1 MKIRVGLL
9 VGYNGSAY
17 HGLQL
22 NNDLHTIEKTIAQSL
37 LKTGAITQQNAED
50 PRKIHM
56 KSSSRTD
63 KGVHAAFNLV
73 SAKISVP
80 ITPEFVNSLRDALLQ
95 ESIHLY
101 DIVRLPKSIIPSKQA
116 DSRIYEYVVPTFF
129 LMQSS
134 FSQEV
139 HEMQKSDILKEKFGV
154 WRDYPESL
162 VDQIVGYT
170 SLKEDIQVFNEILQ
184 KYLGTQDFHNFTK
197 QNTDKGTKRY
207 IRSIVV
213 SDPYTS
219 DGIEYVKLEI
229 TGQSFLL
236 HQIRKMVFFAMLL
249 CRYQRN
255 NIDIKFSMAFS
266 NQSIHVPKSPSQYLL
281 LDKPIFHRLRKG
293 SSIECIEV
301 DESQREEYKKTVIYP
316 EIYKRK
322 NLIGFFASLDSVRF
336 HRENMVFLD

>member
-9 VGYNGSAY
+9 LGYNGSAY

-22 NNDLHTIEKTIAQSL
+22 NNDLHTIEKTIAQCL
-37 LKTGAITQQNAED
+37 LSTGAITQQNAED
-50 PRKIHM
+50 PRKIHI

-73 SAKISVP
+73 SVKISVP
-80 ITPEFVNSLRDALLQ
+80 ITPEFVSCLRNTLSQ
-95 ESIHLY
+95 ECIHLY
-101 DIVRLPKSIIPSKQA
+101 DVVRLPKSIIPSKQA
-116 DSRIYEYVVPTFF
+116 DARIYEYVVPTFF
-129 LMQSS
+129 LMQSN

-139 HEMQKSDILKEKFGV
+139 DEMQRSDMSKEKFGL
-154 WRDYPESL
+154 WREYPESL
-162 VDQIVGYT
+162 IDQVVGYT
-170 SLKEDIQVFNEILQ
+170 SPKEDIQTFNEILQ

-207 IRSIVV
+207 IRSITV
-213 SDPYTS
+213 SDTYTS
-219 DGIEYVKLEI
+219 DGIEYIKLEI

-249 CRYQRN
+249 CRYQRSS
-255 NIDIKFSMAFS
+255 IDIKFGMAFGK
-266 NQSIHVPKSPSQYLL
+266 QTIHVPKSPSQYLL

-301 DESQREEYKKTVIYP
+301 DEIQREEYKKAVIYP
-316 EIYKRK
+316 EIHQRK
-322 NLIGFFASLDSVRF
+322 NLIGFFASFDSVRF
-336 HRENMVFLD
+336 HRENMIFLD